1 MEFVR
6 ATWENDQEYME
17 IVNDLLENE
26 ELQKLDEITH
36 HHFTTR
42 LIHSIYVSYVSYKL
56 AKSMNLDYV
65 STARAGLLHD
75 FFLEEREEVEMLGRG
90 SHNAVHPQIAL
101 ENAEKIT
108 EINNIEK
115 DIILKHMFLCTIR
128 IRTPRYQESLIVSM
142 VDKYCAISEVSK
154 PTRGRVKDFFSRI
167 QARVSYTN
175 S

>member
-6 ATWENDQEYME
+6 ATWENDQEYMK
-17 IVNDLLENE
+17 IVSDLLENE
-26 ELQKLDEITH
+26 ELLKLDDITH

-42 LIHSIYVSYVSYKL
+42 LIHSLYVSYVSYKL

-75 FFLEEREEVEMLGRG
+75 FFLEEREEIELLGRG
-90 SHNAVHPQIAL
+90 SHNVVHPQIAL
-101 ENAEKIT
+101 ENAGKIT
-108 EINNIEK
+108 ELNNIEK
-115 DIILKHMFLCTIR
+115 DIILKHMFLCTFR

-142 VDKYCAISEVSK
+142 VDKYCSISEVSK
-154 PTRGRVKDFFSRI
+154 PTRSRVSDFVTRL
-167 QARVSYTN
+167 QARVSYN